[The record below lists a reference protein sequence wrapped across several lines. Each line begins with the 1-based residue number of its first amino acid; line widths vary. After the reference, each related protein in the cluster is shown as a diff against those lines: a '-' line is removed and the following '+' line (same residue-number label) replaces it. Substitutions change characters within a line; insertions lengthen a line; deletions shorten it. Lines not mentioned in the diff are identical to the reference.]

1 MSEKRGKALLS
12 EIDNLNKDKGSN
24 VLLYSHSV
32 IQYISTTSSNDGSK
46 TTSSNDGSKAEKV
59 EVDRSMF
66 LWLHYYERL
75 LIFKARMGHCK
86 LPNEYPD
93 MPLKR
98 WVLQQQDLM
107 HTYSVNRSIEL
118 KPVQVKLL
126 HALGVHGHKRQDVS
140 PTLNSRVM
148 KNKVPSRKKV
158 KQLYAKKTKSD

>member
-1 MSEKRGKALLS
+1 
-12 EIDNLNKDKGSN
+12 LNKGKGSN
-24 VLLYSHSV
+24 GMLYSHSV
-32 IQYISTTSSNDGSK
+32 IQYISSTSN
-46 TTSSNDGSKAEKV
+46 NDGSKAEKV
-59 EVDRSMF
+59 EIDRSMF

-75 LIFKARMGHCK
+75 LMFKARMGHSK

-107 HTYSVNRSIEL
+107 HTYSVNRTIEL

-126 HALGVHGHKRQDVS
+126 HAIGVHGHKRQEVS

-148 KNKVPSRKKV
+148 KRKVPSRKKV
-158 KQLYAKKTKSD
+158 KQINLKKTKSE

>member
-1 MSEKRGKALLS
+1 M
-12 EIDNLNKDKGSN
+12 
-24 VLLYSHSV
+24 LYSHSV
-32 IQYISTTSSNDGSK
+32 IQYISPTSKN
-46 TTSSNDGSKAEKV
+46 EKV

-66 LWLHYYERL
+66 LWLHYFERL

-107 HTYSVNRSIEL
+107 HTYSANRSIEL

-126 HALGVHGHKRQDVS
+126 HALGVHGHNRQEEVS
-140 PTLNSRVM
+140 PTINSRVM
-148 KNKVPSRKKV
+148 KQKVPTRKKS
-158 KQLYAKKTKSD
+158 KQLYLKKTKSE

>member
-12 EIDNLNKDKGSN
+12 EIDNLNNGKGSN
-24 VLLYSHSV
+24 VLHYSHSV
-32 IQYISTTSSNDGSK
+32 IQYIS

-86 LPNEYPD
+86 LPKEYPD

-126 HALGVHGHKRQDVS
+126 HALGVHGHKRQEVS

-158 KQLYAKKTKSD
+158 KQLYAKKTKSE